1 MNFSSSLLD
10 FGDAGVVSGLSFR
23 PVFRSVPPLVLVI
36 IDALVMAGNVF
47 FPVLLR
53 WIIILL
59 NWVAPAQSNRKV
71 YFRYLLLNGR
81 SHYTHLFTS
90 QQTWLLITMQFFFI
104 LLQSVFF
111 SLLGTGVNNNQ
122 AVFVSINT
130 RHAGFSSV
138 DFSTQNAGILVFF
151 LAMMSLAPT
160 PFVVVLQRSGQE
172 SQMRP
177 TTLGELQD
185 TSIPVGA
192 PLTPDYDN
200 DSSTHDGLGLNLV
213 AKSAARTGNDMQ
225 GAGSGGGSGSEIN
238 GPSSDGGEGSEV
250 LGVIAETSAESP
262 TGNVARGN
270 NNIINDHEIHE
281 DGRVFDGAATS
292 RTTSSGSRKSL
303 HLRARSAVGRMSEGF
318 LNTSRRRMWRAPL
331 SEADVNNRLAS
342 RALVMNLA
350 AEQQELNGDNYD
362 ENDDPFMDTRLVKD
376 NING

>member
-1 MNFSSSLLD
+1 
-10 FGDAGVVSGLSFR
+10 
-23 PVFRSVPPLVLVI
+23 VFRSVPPLVLVI

-59 NWVAPAQSNRKV
+59 NWAAPDQSNRKV

-90 QQTWLLITMQFFFI
+90 QQTWLLVTLQFFFI
-104 LLQSVFF
+104 VVQSVFF
-111 SLLGTGVNNNQ
+111 SLLGTDVNNNQ

-138 DFSTQNAGILVFF
+138 DLSTQNAGILVFF

-160 PFVVVLQRSGQE
+160 PFVVVLQRSEQE

-185 TSIPVGA
+185 TIIPVGTS
-192 PLTPDYDN
+192 LTSDVDN
-200 DSSTHDGLGLNLV
+200 NSSIHDGFGLDLV
-213 AKSAARTGNDMQ
+213 TKASTRAGNDIQ
-225 GAGSGGGSGSEIN
+225 GAGSGGGGIGSESN
-238 GPSSDGGEGSEV
+238 GSLSNGDEEG
-250 LGVIAETSAESP
+250 LGAIAESARESTADETP
-262 TGNVARGN
+262 LSSARGN
-270 NNIINDHEIHE
+270 NHSG
-281 DGRVFDGAATS
+281 DGQDVGVNGSAIENSAANAA
-292 RTTSSGSRKSL
+292 SGGNRKSL
-303 HLRARSAVGRMSEGF
+303 RLRARSAVGRMSEGI
-318 LNTSRRRMWRAPL
+318 LNTSRRSVWRAPL

-350 AEQQELNGDNYD
+350 AEQQELTGDGYD
-362 ENDDPFMDTRLVKD
+362 DNDDPFMDTRLVKGCKQRR
-376 NING
+376 NNK